1 MQTSNNLPVE
11 APQGAPKHFSGYTLD
26 ELRYRRTFVL
36 LQREFCK
43 EQLQSHMRHLTDRNS
58 AMYRGHDKPS
68 SLLAPGSF
76 LTRLTRG
83 LGFADYI
90 MFGMTA
96 FTTVKKFVSF
106 FKKKKR

>member
-1 MQTSNNLPVE
+1 MQTNNNIPAE
-11 APQGAPKHFSGYTLD
+11 SPQSTPKHFNGYTLD

-43 EQLQSHMRHLTDRNS
+43 EQLQSHMRHLTNRNS

-83 LGFADYI
+83 LGYADYI
-90 MFGMTA
+90 MFGISA
-96 FTTVKKFVSF
+96 FTAVKKITSF
-106 FKKKKR
+106 FRKKH